1 MTENLPTP
9 RRRATDIPREEALKL
24 LRDFVTEHPFWNNS
38 LLKAIKAGHL
48 SRTDYKFVFEQY
60 YFYSK
65 NFTRY
70 ISGLM
75 ANMEDDLLRSRLSEN
90 LWEEGGGAKPEDRH
104 AQIFRNFLKS
114 GLDIDVASI
123 SPTDSTRLFVREYLD
138 FCKDQ
143 PPVSGSSFLSLGTE
157 AIVARLYGVMVEG
170 MLKAGIEEE
179 HLHFFRLHMAC
190 DDAHAETLEQIM
202 ASYEQL
208 PNWFGQCRSAAD
220 YALTLRKNF
229 FESLYQELEYR
240 RVKDQLQAIQGRK
253 SLTDKALAPTAGEPA
268 PSLFFQ
274 PSSQGE
280 KKLYSNSIPEMNI
293 EFSVERAPFGAQVL
307 DARVVRI
314 PAGKFNERHRHAHET
329 VFYIISGSGRVMV
342 DTHWVDVKPGD
353 TVFVP
358 RWSLHQS
365 QNQGDGEMIILAI
378 TDFHLTG
385 KAFLGD
391 YDSTARLK
399 REKNPASAH

>member
-1 MTENLPTP
+1 MQIVSIQK
-9 RRRATDIPREEALKL
+9 RRATDLTQSEALAL
-24 LRDFVTEHPFWNNS
+24 LRTFVSEHPFWNNS

-48 SRTDYKFVFEQY
+48 SRADYKFIFEQY

-70 ISGLM
+70 LSGLM

-90 LWEEGGGAKPEDRH
+90 LWEEGGGAKPEERH
-104 AQIFRNFLKS
+104 AQIFRNFLKDA
-114 GLDIDVASI
+114 LAIDVTKI
-123 SPTDSTRLFVREYLD
+123 TPTDSTRLFVREYLD
-138 FCKDQ
+138 YCKDQ
-143 PPVSGSSFLSLGTE
+143 PALGGSSFLSLGTE
-157 AIVARLYGVMVEG
+157 AIVARLYTQMVEG

-202 ASYEQL
+202 ASYDQS
-208 PNWFGQCRSAAD
+208 PDWFGQCKNAAD

-240 RVKDQLQAIQGRK
+240 RVKDKLQAIQGRK
-253 SLTDKALAPTAGEPA
+253 SLSENALRPSSEEPSPA
-268 PSLFFQ
+268 LLFQ
-274 PSSQGE
+274 PSSKRD
-280 KKLYSNSIPEMNI
+280 KKLYSNAIPEMNI
-293 EFSVERAPFGAQVL
+293 EFSVERAPFGAEVL

-342 DTHWVDVKPGD
+342 DSHWVEVKPGD

-365 QNQGDGEMIILAI
+365 QNLGSDEMTILAV

-385 KAFLGD
+385 KAFMGD
-391 YDSTARLK
+391 YDSTARIK
-399 REKNPASAH
+399 REKDPDTLS